1 MPNSNRENPLL
12 PCSVRH
18 LTYTVDNDSL
28 VNDLSLDLKQGGLT
42 VIVGPNGAGK
52 SLFMR
57 LLHGLVPATT
67 GTIEWGSTQNSNS
80 ARINQAMVFQRP
92 ILLRRSVQANIE
104 FVLKSRSKYS
114 KEIVI
119 EVLHTVGLENKLST
133 AAHLLSGG
141 EQQRLALARALSLK
155 PKVLFLDEPTAN
167 IDPASTMK
175 IENVLRKTDMQGTKI
190 ILVTHDMPQAK
201 RLADDVIFMHRGKI
215 VEHTPANTFFKNPY
229 SDIGRRFI
237 AGELIA

>member
-1 MPNSNRENPLL
+1 MPNSNHENPLL
-12 PCSVRH
+12 PCRVRH
-18 LTYTVDNDSL
+18 LTYAVDNDPL
-28 VNDLSLDLKQGGLT
+28 VNDLSLDLKKDGLT

-119 EVLHTVGLENKLST
+119 ETLHTVGLENKLNT

-175 IENVLRKTDMQGTKI
+175 IENVLRKTDMHGTKI
-190 ILVTHDMPQAK
+190 ILVTHDMPQAR

-215 VEHTPANTFFKNPY
+215 VEHTPANTFFKNPH